1 MACGIGATLRP
12 GGRRLEKKVF
22 IVFAEAEINELYMIV
37 QDRDEQAA
45 YVYLKQVL
53 LKKLE
58 EALRKSCR

>member
-1 MACGIGATLRP
+1 M
-12 GGRRLEKKVF
+12 EKKVF
-22 IVFAEAEINELYMIV
+22 IVFAEAEINELHMIV

-45 YVYLKQVL
+45 YAYLKQVL